1 MHLDYWV
8 KGWTEDGFCI
18 SGSLDDGTTD
28 ECIQNYY
35 TTDFSAQAIGMEGML
50 QAINQQSYFEIMG
63 VDVHT
68 GYWLTD
74 TLIPGEEGFP
84 NLSQSIR
91 GKPAE
96 EIVKYWYTG
105 LQ

>member
-1 MHLDYWV
+1 
-8 KGWTEDGFCI
+8 
-18 SGSLDDGTTD
+18 
-28 ECIQNYY
+28 
-35 TTDFSAQAIGMEGML
+35 MEP
-50 QAINQQSYFEIMG
+50 INKDSEPTKIFVG
-63 VDVHT
+63 VI
-68 GYWLTD
+68 WLTD

>member
-1 MHLDYWV
+1 
-8 KGWTEDGFCI
+8 
-18 SGSLDDGTTD
+18 
-28 ECIQNYY
+28 
-35 TTDFSAQAIGMEGML
+35 MEP
-50 QAINQQSYFEIMG
+50 INKDSELTKIF
-63 VDVHT
+63 V

-105 LQ
+105 LQQIQSMDKEEGRFFNFKSQLYYGSKTQLLY

>member
-1 MHLDYWV
+1 
-8 KGWTEDGFCI
+8 
-18 SGSLDDGTTD
+18 
-28 ECIQNYY
+28 
-35 TTDFSAQAIGMEGML
+35 MEP
-50 QAINQQSYFEIMG
+50 INKDSELTKIF
-63 VDVHT
+63 V

-74 TLIPGEEGFP
+74 THILGEEGFT

-96 EIVKYWYTG
+96 EIVKYRYTG